1 MKDTKL
7 IQHIIS
13 ELEKSDLKYRG
24 NRELFELLFAPV
36 RFGDEGAYLR
46 KKAIKPILERV
57 KEYDEFERV
66 KFSKLANNII
76 CGDDEARARSKVKSL
91 LVGFMSEE
99 DIDRFVDGIPC
110 KDPNEKN
117 YKTHFVDHWRKE
129 DRNIH
134 DKVIKQA
141 LQRNFDFSE
150 NLWGCGEVVVKE
162 SLKKGI
168 EKFIKRELSKHV
180 DIFAK
185 IRQEFHLESSITDE
199 ELDDLN
205 KIRGM
210 SQVEIM
216 EYIAEHYRLEENHSQ
231 EFLLRF
237 INILDKKGYYRLL
250 LGDAYDVL
258 EPRFKE
264 SNEVKLITAHAY
276 GSAEINRPKRAF
288 EILSTIK
295 PRDYDMLTEA
305 ISNMRRYQLNDKSL
319 TQQQKREIIEKIIAF
334 YEDAFYDDECKHHYY
349 PGVNLAY
356 ITTLAKLLFGNT
368 LKTKLTTSQ
377 IYNLSKDTILADK
390 KSPKS
395 ANRYYAEVAKIEFML
410 LNNRSDALLELE
422 SFLENNSQTIPPV
435 ELGRTQRQMQFF
447 VDTLKSH
454 KTDDVV
460 KKMQKAIEVI
470 DDFMKYEAEWDRA

>member
-13 ELEKSDLKYRG
+13 ELEKSELTWSG
-24 NRELFELLFAPV
+24 NRELFELIFAPV

-57 KEYDEFERV
+57 KGYDEFERV
-66 KFSKLANNII
+66 KFGKLANNII
-76 CGDDEARARSKVKSL
+76 CGDDETRLRDEVKSL
-91 LVGFMSEE
+91 LVGFMSDE
-99 DIDRFVDGIPC
+99 DIDRAVDNIPC
-110 KDPNEKN
+110 KDKSEKN

-134 DKVIKQA
+134 DKAIKQA
-141 LQRNFDFSE
+141 LERNFDFSSK
-150 NLWGCGEVVVKE
+150 LWGSSEVVVKE

-168 EKFIKRELSKHV
+168 EKFIKRELSKDI

-185 IRQEFHLESSITDE
+185 MRQEFHLESSITDE
-199 ELDDLN
+199 ELDDLVL
-205 KIRGM
+205 IRGM
-210 SQVEIM
+210 SQVQIM
-216 EYIAEHYRLEENHSQ
+216 EYILEHDPLKENRSQ
-231 EFLLRF
+231 EFLLKF

-250 LGDAYDVL
+250 LDDAYIIL

-276 GSAEINRPKRAF
+276 GSAEINKPKRAF

-305 ISNMRRYQLNDKSL
+305 ISNMRRYQLNDQNL
-319 TQQQKREIIEKIIAF
+319 TKEQKREIIEKIINF
-334 YEDAFYDDECKHHYY
+334 YKEAFYDNECKHHYY

-356 ITTLAKLLFGNT
+356 ITTVAKLLFPNSINP
-368 LKTKLTTSQ
+368 KLSVNQ
-377 IYNLSKDTILADK
+377 IYNLSKDTITADK
-390 KSPKS
+390 KSPKT

-410 LNNRSDALLELE
+410 LNNNPNALFELE
-422 SFLENNSQTIPPV
+422 SFLDNNSQTIPPV

-447 VDTLKSH
+447 VDTVKSH
-454 KTDDVV
+454 KTEVV
-460 KKMQKAIEVI
+460 KKMQKAIQII
-470 DDFMKYEAEWDRA
+470 DDFMKYEAKWE